1 MMLHRLKV
9 SGLLSFGP
17 KGVDLPMAPLNVLIG
32 PNGSGKSNLLEA
44 IALLRSAPTTVTEPI
59 ARRGGPDEFFWKSP
73 GVRKNFG
80 PRDFHIETIVDYP
93 GAPQPT
99 KALKHLLTVTNLW
112 AYTGVNYEHVEPVDA
127 NGHRSKGKAFEFSLP
142 SGGSDNEAS
151 GSQLS
156 EVEKS
161 SREIIKIPVPRG
173 AVASMLNFPRSHLA
187 LMYLKEQYE
196 AIRLYR
202 SWSFGPDAPI
212 RAPCGA
218 HGRSDFLD
226 EDGGNLAL
234 VLSQFL
240 GDHKRAVLDAL
251 RSLYDGIVDYQCPVT
266 GGTVGLFL
274 EEKGSRPIP
283 ATLLSD
289 GTLRYLCLLAVLLHP
304 EPPPLICIEEPEL
317 GLHPDLLH
325 KVSDLICD
333 ASERSQ
339 LVVTTH
345 SDVIVDTLTEQPES
359 VVICEKHDGETE
371 MHLLDKDDM
380 AKWLKDYRLGDLWI
394 DGELGGK
401 RW

>member
-1 MMLHRLKV
+1 MLLHRLKV

-17 KGVDLPMAPLNVLIG
+17 KGVDLPMASLNVLIG

-44 IALLRSAPTTVTEPI
+44 IALLRSAPSNLVAKPI
-59 ARRGGPDEFFWKSP
+59 ARRGGPTEFFWK
-73 GVRKNFG
+73 G
-80 PRDFHIETIVDYP
+80 PEAPQNIHMETIVEFFD
-93 GAPQPT
+93 
-99 KALKHLLTVTNLW
+99 KALQHVLKVTSIGGHI
-112 AYTGVNYEHVEPVDA
+112 AVTDERVEPLDA
-127 NGHRSKGKAFEFSLP
+127 KLRRSEGMTFELSFEGGMFDNKASELRLSKV
-142 SGGSDNEAS
+142 GSS
-151 GSQLS
+151 SSQ
-156 EVEKS
+156 
-161 SREIIKIPVPRG
+161 ITQITKIFARDKPG
-173 AVASMLNFPRSHLA
+173 ASMLHFSHAGPEL
-187 LMYLKEQYE
+187 LYLKEKYE

-202 SWSFGPDAPI
+202 SWSFGPDAPL

-234 VLSQFL
+234 VLSQFF

-251 RSLYDGIVDYQCPVT
+251 RSLYEGILDFRCPVT

-274 EEKGSRPIP
+274 EEKGNRAIP

-304 EPPPLICIEEPEL
+304 KPPPLICIEEPEL
-317 GLHPDLLH
+317 GLHPDLLPTL
-325 KVSDLICD
+325 SDLMRE
-333 ASERSQ
+333 ASQRSQ
-339 LVVTTH
+339 LVITTH
-345 SDVIVDTLTEQPES
+345 SDVLVDTLTDQPES

-371 MHLLDKDDM
+371 MRRLDKADLS
-380 AKWLKDYRLGDLWI
+380 KWLGDYSLGNLWM

>member
-1 MMLHRLKV
+1 MRLLKRLKV

-17 KGVDLPMAPLNVLIG
+17 KGVDLPLEPLNVLVG

-44 IALLRSAPTTVTEPI
+44 IALLRSAASEFAEPIGRRSGPVEVFWKGAEASRSIRMESCVDFPPAKKLRHSLEVKSLDARFVMADERVEVFDEAGQGSTIHRFARDGVRMEDEMPGTPLTAQKRRPTT
-59 ARRGGPDEFFWKSP
+59 K
-73 GVRKNFG
+73 
-80 PRDFHIETIVDYP
+80 
-93 GAPQPT
+93 PT
-99 KALKHLLTVTNLW
+99 MSLLRFADPNTDL
-112 AYTGVNYEHVEPVDA
+112 G
-127 NGHRSKGKAFEFSLP
+127 
-142 SGGSDNEAS
+142 
-151 GSQLS
+151 
-156 EVEKS
+156 
-161 SREIIKIPVPRG
+161 
-173 AVASMLNFPRSHLA
+173 
-187 LMYLKEQYE
+187 YLREQYE

-202 SWSFGPDAPI
+202 NWSFGPDAPL

-218 HGRSDFLD
+218 HGRSEFLD

-234 VLSQFL
+234 VLSQFF
-240 GDHKRAVLDAL
+240 GDHKQAVLDAL
-251 RSLYDGIVDYQCPVT
+251 RSLYEGIVDFQCPVT
-266 GGTVGLFL
+266 GGTVRLIL
-274 EEKGSRPIP
+274 VEKGNRDIP

-304 EPPPLICIEEPEL
+304 QPPPLICIEEPEL
-317 GLHPDLLH
+317 GLHPDLLPT
-325 KVSDLICD
+325 VSDLICD

-371 MHLLDKDDM
+371 MRRLDKDDL
-380 AKWLKDYRLGDLWI
+380 AKWLKDYSLGDLWI